1 MNHFLNNLVTFKIW
15 MKKFWLVLF
24 VLESLVEEGDMRKLK
39 QEKGFDRSFFYDAYS
54 EREENVIIDCLCA
67 QPCTVL
73 LLTLYILRTNCKGR
87 GRGKEGA
94 QLREILRRRLEKEGL
109 LTSSNP

>member
-1 MNHFLNNLVTFKIW
+1 

-24 VLESLVEEGDMRKLK
+24 VLESLVEEGDIRKLK
-39 QEKGFDRSFFYDAYS
+39 QEKGFGRSFFYDAYS
-54 EREENVIIDCLCA
+54 EREEDVIIDCLCA

-87 GRGKEGA
+87 GRGKEAGGVEGNIEA
-94 QLREILRRRLEKEGL
+94 ETRERRA
-109 LTSSNP
+109 SNQF